1 MMYHEGV
8 VPCQDA
14 SDEMWLTTTSFN
26 VVKSE
31 KRVAEVICFQTLEH
45 RDEEILT
52 LRISPPRGTP
62 R

>member
-14 SDEMWLTTTSFN
+14 SDEMWLTTISFN

-31 KRVAEVICFQTLEH
+31 KKVAEVICFQTLEH
-45 RDEEILT
+45 RDE
-52 LRISPPRGTP
+52 
-62 R
+62 